1 MKLLMSLG
9 FHGDLQE
16 NTCDAHSKHSD
27 DDEEVEME
35 MGDYHVERWSIKNVR
50 ERLP

>member
-16 NTCDAHSKHSD
+16 NSYDAHSKHND
-27 DDEEVEME
+27 DDEVEME
-35 MGDYHVERWSIKNVR
+35 MGDYHMERW
-50 ERLP
+50 EY